1 LLACHPAGFNMKGGA
16 MSEPT
21 SNRLAKLKQR
31 KAKLEAEIAK
41 AETVERKAARV
52 KDTRRKIL
60 VGAAILAE
68 LEAEPH
74 LRTIVQEILNRRL
87 TQERDRALLAD
98 LVDGQ

>member
-1 LLACHPAGFNMKGGA
+1 MPACHPAGLNLKGGA

-21 SNRLAKLKQR
+21 SNRLEKLKQR

-68 LEAEPH
+68 LEADPR
-74 LRTIVQEILNRRL
+74 LRVMVQEILKRRL
-87 TQERDRALLAD
+87 TQERDRDLLAD
-98 LVDGQ
+98 LLNGQ

>member
-1 LLACHPAGFNMKGGA
+1 MPACHPAGLNMKGRR

-21 SNRLAKLKQR
+21 RSRLDKLKQR

-41 AETVERKAARV
+41 AETVERKAARA